1 MVDRVGIGFIGC
13 GNISAAYLKAAR
25 GFPMLDVRGVAD
37 LNKAAAEAR
46 AAEFGLKAM
55 SVEELLADPSVEIV
69 VNLTIPKAHVEV
81 GVRAVAAGKHVHS
94 EKPLGIATA
103 EAKQLVEAA
112 KAKGVRLGAA
122 PDTFFGGAQ
131 QTSRKLVDEGAIG
144 TPLGGTA
151 FFMCPGHER
160 WHPNPAFYYLDGG
173 GPMLD
178 MGPYY
183 VTSLVNL
190 LGPVESVAGVATKL
204 RDERLV
210 TSEPLKGT
218 KIPVEVATHVAGTMK
233 FVSGA
238 VVSIAM
244 SFDVPRH
251 KHSPIEL
258 YGSDASLLVPDPNL
272 SPRVLDGPSVRGAGY
287 YVNTE
292 TLAGGGLAVGNA
304 KVQAN
309 WTMAAG
315 DVASVTIYLN
325 GDGAL
330 DDDIRQASYVRTV
343 TVTEDMLK
351 AEGTAV
357 FVTFERLLVA
367 GYNAGMNAPGSFYA
381 EYALSRPPA
390 GLPRYSNWTGRA
402 LDTSA
407 PGEL

>member
-25 GFPMLDVRGVAD
+25 GFPILDVRGVAD
-37 LNKAAAEAR
+37 LNTAAAEAR

-55 SVEELLADPSVEIV
+55 TVEELLADPSVEIV

-81 GVRAVAAGKHVHS
+81 GLRAVAAGKHVHS

-112 KAKGVRLGAA
+112 KARGVRLGAA

-160 WHPNPAFYYLDGG
+160 WHPNPGFYYLDGG

-190 LGPVESVAGVATKL
+190 LGPVESVAGIATKL

-251 KHSPIEL
+251 QHSPIEL
-258 YGSDASLLVPDPNL
+258 YGSEASLLVPDPNHFGGEIML
-272 SPRVLDGPSVRGAGY
+272 ATASEDWKAVPTEHAYADGNYRVIGVADMADAIRNRRPHRASG
-287 YVNTE
+287 E
-292 TLAGGGLAVGNA
+292 LAYHVLEVMEAFQRSSDSGRH
-304 KVQAN
+304 
-309 WTMAAG
+309 
-315 DVASVTIYLN
+315 VTI
-325 GDGAL
+325 
-330 DDDIRQASYVRTV
+330 
-343 TVTEDMLK
+343 E
-351 AEGTAV
+351 
-357 FVTFERLLVA
+357 
-367 GYNAGMNAPGSFYA
+367 
-381 EYALSRPPA
+381 SRPERPA
-390 GLPRYSNWTGRA
+390 PLPVG
-402 LDTSA
+402 
-407 PGEL
+407 PGIFS

>member
-25 GFPMLDVRGVAD
+25 GFSILDVRGVAD

-81 GVRAVAAGKHVHS
+81 GLRAVAAGKHVHS

-251 KHSPIEL
+251 QHSPIEL
-258 YGSDASLLVPDPNL
+258 YGSDASLLVPDPNHFGGEIML
-272 SPRVLDGPSVRGAGY
+272 ATASEDWKVVPTEHAYADGNYRAIGVADMADAIRNRRPHRASGELAYHVLEVMEAFQRSSDSGRH
-287 YVNTE
+287 
-292 TLAGGGLAVGNA
+292 
-304 KVQAN
+304 
-309 WTMAAG
+309 
-315 DVASVTIYLN
+315 VTI
-325 GDGAL
+325 
-330 DDDIRQASYVRTV
+330 
-343 TVTEDMLK
+343 E
-351 AEGTAV
+351 
-357 FVTFERLLVA
+357 
-367 GYNAGMNAPGSFYA
+367 
-381 EYALSRPPA
+381 SRPERPA
-390 GLPRYSNWTGRA
+390 PLPVG
-402 LDTSA
+402 
-407 PGEL
+407 PGIFS

>member
-25 GFPMLDVRGVAD
+25 GFPILDVRGVAD

-81 GVRAVAAGKHVHS
+81 GLRAVAAGKHVHS

-112 KAKGVRLGAA
+112 KARGVRLGAA

-251 KHSPIEL
+251 QHSPIEL
-258 YGSDASLLVPDPNL
+258 YGSDASLLVPDPNHFGGEIML
-272 SPRVLDGPSVRGAGY
+272 ATASEDWKAVPTEHAYADGNYRVIGVADMADAIRNRRPHRASG
-287 YVNTE
+287 E
-292 TLAGGGLAVGNA
+292 LAYHVLEVMEAFQRSSDSGRH
-304 KVQAN
+304 
-309 WTMAAG
+309 
-315 DVASVTIYLN
+315 VTI
-325 GDGAL
+325 
-330 DDDIRQASYVRTV
+330 
-343 TVTEDMLK
+343 E
-351 AEGTAV
+351 
-357 FVTFERLLVA
+357 
-367 GYNAGMNAPGSFYA
+367 
-381 EYALSRPPA
+381 SRPERPA
-390 GLPRYSNWTGRA
+390 PLPVG
-402 LDTSA
+402 
-407 PGEL
+407 PGIFS